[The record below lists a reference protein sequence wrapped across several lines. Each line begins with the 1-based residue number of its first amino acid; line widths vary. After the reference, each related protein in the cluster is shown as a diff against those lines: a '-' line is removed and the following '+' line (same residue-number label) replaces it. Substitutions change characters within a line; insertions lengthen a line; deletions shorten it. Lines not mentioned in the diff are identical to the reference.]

1 MFPIT
6 HKCIM
11 KLQPIKSSFL
21 QLNVFERRMAVL
33 AVTEIPIMNQTHSLI
48 HFIIAVVIK
57 LRQKPCLN
65 TFPSVCESGEAIFI
79 FSNLWEHN
87 N

>member
-1 MFPIT
+1 
-6 HKCIM
+6 M

-21 QLNVFERRMAVL
+21 QLNVFEKRMTVL
-33 AVTEIPIMNQTHSLI
+33 VVAEIPIMNQTHSLI
-48 HFIIAVVIK
+48 HFIIAAVIK
-57 LRQKPCLN
+57 LRQKPRLN

-79 FSNLWEHN
+79 SSNLWEHN